1 MRLRSLVNLL
11 LSLAFAVSCASAARP
26 AARPEQKAHAQETDF
41 LNRVLVMNG
50 VSYRYQVYLPMEY
63 DAHHPWPMILFLHG
77 SGERGSD
84 GMDETQVGLP
94 NAIRAHPERW
104 PFVVVMPQVPYSHH
118 HWTDPDMMAM
128 ALAAFDAEVKE
139 FHGDPDRLYLTGL
152 SLGGY
157 GVWEIAKEFPD
168 RFAALVPV
176 SGGIFWSYQP
186 QRWKQQNTLPDAY
199 VRAVGRTPVWMFH
212 GTLDSV
218 VPTKESEIMYQALAA
233 AGGDVRLWLYEGWHH
248 NAWDKAYAERS
259 LPQWLLAHRLSQIST
274 EHAEAQ
280 RLTVPLHPVPA
291 KVDVNILDDY
301 VGDYYDG
308 EVREITVVLE
318 GDKLFARNR
327 TNDLNEL
334 LPENPNTFFY
344 PNGSS
349 TRFVF
354 QRDTNGRVT
363 DVLFRDDRHEERWD
377 RR

>member
-1 MRLRSLVNLL
+1 MRLRSLASFLL
-11 LSLAFAVSCASAARP
+11 PLVLAVPCALAAGPTPRI
-26 AARPEQKAHAQETDF
+26 EQKPHPQETGF
-41 LNRVLVMNG
+41 LNRVILING
-50 VSYRYQVYLPMEY
+50 ISYRYQVYLPMEY
-63 DAHHPWPMILFLHG
+63 DTHRSWPAILFLHG

-104 PFVVVMPQVPYSHH
+104 PFMVVMPQVPYIHH
-118 HWTDPDMMAM
+118 HWTDPDMMTM

-157 GVWEIAKEFPD
+157 GVWEIAKEYPE
-168 RFAALVPV
+168 RFAAIVPV
-176 SGGIFWSYQP
+176 CGGIFWSYVP
-186 QRWKQQNTLPDAY
+186 QRWKQQATLPDAY
-199 VRAVGRTPVWMFH
+199 VRAVGKTPVWMFH

-218 VPTKESEIMYQALAA
+218 VPTRESEIMYQALSA

-248 NAWDKAYAERS
+248 NAWDKAYSERA
-259 LPQWLLAHRLSQIST
+259 LPQWLLAHRFSQIAS

-280 RLTVPLHPVPA
+280 RLTIPLHPVPA
-291 KVDVNILDDY
+291 KVDVNVLDDY

-308 EVREITVVLE
+308 EVRQITIVLE

-334 LPENPNTFFY
+334 LPENSNTFFY
-344 PNGSS
+344 PTGSA

-354 QRDTNGRVT
+354 QRDAVGRVT
-363 DVLFRDDRHEERWD
+363 EVLFRDDRHEERWE